1 MHQPSILCRP
11 DTNRHCLARL
21 REAFRRRNFFL
32 RHFQR
37 CFPCFFHAREP
48 LFMRVADLLSLFER
62 FAGVRK
68 AMVGDTGFEPVSP
81 A

>member
-1 MHQPSILCRP
+1 MH
-11 DTNRHCLARL
+11 TNLEPCPGLIRNHILARL
-21 REAFRRRNFFL
+21 RDAFLRRNFFL

-62 FAGVRK
+62 FAI
-68 AMVGDTGFEPVSP
+68 AAE
-81 A
+81 

>member
-1 MHQPSILCRP
+1 MNTSLELCP
-11 DTNRHCLARL
+11 GQDNFPHCLARL

-48 LFMRVADLLSLFER
+48 LFMCVADLLSLFER
-62 FAGVRK
+62 FA
-68 AMVGDTGFEPVSP
+68 MVAE
-81 A
+81 